1 MVYNFHFCVPNNICN
16 PIKSIS
22 NSLKFGIWSLVV
34 LSFKLTPIMLILF
47 VFCLLGCGGSQKE
60 SSLPTDPTYLALEKI
75 GNAYIRIDP
84 PPQKKSDL
92 VAALKTFG
100 KPEEILKSPND
111 GHEFII
117 VYGVKLHM
125 LKATG
130 NDIPVV
136 AFEKF
141 GKDGKRYVLRG
152 RNGITQLTDAELR
165 EAKFPDGYKLPF

>member
-1 MVYNFHFCVPNNICN
+1 MPSY
-16 PIKSIS
+16 
-22 NSLKFGIWSLVV
+22 
-34 LSFKLTPIMLILF
+34 KLTVCIMVLF
-47 VFCLLGCGGSQKE
+47 SFSLLGCGGSQKE

-75 GNAYIRIDP
+75 GNAYIRIAP
-84 PPQKKSDL
+84 PPQKKAEL
-92 VAALKTFG
+92 VAALKSFG

-117 VYGVKLHM
+117 VYGVKLQM

-130 NDIPVV
+130 NEVPVV

-152 RNGITQLTDAELR
+152 RNGITQLTDDELR
-165 EAKFPDGYKLPF
+165 DAKFPDGYKLPF

>member
-1 MVYNFHFCVPNNICN
+1 MPF
-16 PIKSIS
+16 S
-22 NSLKFGIWSLVV
+22 
-34 LSFKLTPIMLILF
+34 KLTSTLLVLF
-47 VFCLLGCGGSQKE
+47 ALALTGCGGSPKE

-75 GNAYIRIDP
+75 GNAYIRIAP
-84 PPQKKSDL
+84 PPQQKAEL
-92 VAALKTFG
+92 VAALKGFG

-117 VYGVKLHM
+117 VYGVKLQM
-125 LKATG
+125 LKATA
-130 NDIPVV
+130 NEIPVV